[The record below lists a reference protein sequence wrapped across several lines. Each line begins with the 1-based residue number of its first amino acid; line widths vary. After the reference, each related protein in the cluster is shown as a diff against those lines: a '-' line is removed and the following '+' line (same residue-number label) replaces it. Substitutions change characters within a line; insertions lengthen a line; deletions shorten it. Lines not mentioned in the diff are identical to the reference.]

1 MCTSGNNYG
10 EFKFMTLGSMNKVTR
25 QIWDSILISD
35 TVINQANALSQG
47 QHNDLE
53 LLDSDNLPIRQL
65 EIIGVDAGENEA
77 PYIELV

>member
-1 MCTSGNNYG
+1 
-10 EFKFMTLGSMNKVTR
+10 MNKVTR
-25 QIWDSILISD
+25 QSWDSILIAD
-35 TVINQANALSQG
+35 TVITQENALSQG